1 MECVIAASVAARCVR
16 NLPGVGAAIYQ
27 IPNKAA
33 TKGIKDAFRR
43 KADLQARHCLMLR
56 EW

>member
-33 TKGIKDAFRR
+33 TKRIKDAFRR